1 MKNLHEQF
9 SDEEQQQHLNY
20 LGSMLGRP
28 NPPEEQEL
36 EDILEAMEN
45 GRKQSTEQDVQ
56 NQNQALR
63 DEGAE

>member
-9 SDEEQQQHLNY
+9 SDEEQQHLNY